1 MMLTTKYNVNESDCC
16 GNGCANC
23 VLDIKPDKSREVD
36 KSGKQNILNKYSTFY
51 LIDKSLHLPNLNTV
65 WELHFKSKFYGN
77 EAFILDINPGYHIM
91 MRKALTAG
99 AKKVKGNNMEL
110 RQKYLL
116 RPYSPYWWD
125 DMAMEFKILV
135 HLIPNGP
142 MSNYIDQL
150 QINDEVEFRG
160 PIGTFKHHSDING
173 EKCLLIL
180 SQGVAVAPVI
190 AIIQDI
196 LNNENDMTR
205 IVHIACYTDLN
216 HLYFRDK
223 LYNFTKYWNYK
234 NYIFLSRQMCCN
246 TECSENTKCLEMCPN
261 FKTNL
266 KYKENIK
273 PLRLSSPELQTIIS
287 HINCKKENTF
297 ITLSGTGKFQNDF
310 KELLQTENYGFL
322 EDNIY
327 LL

>member
-1 MMLTTKYNVNESDCC
+1 MDDINESDCC

-23 VLDIKPDKSREVD
+23 VLDIKPDKSLKTN
-36 KSGKQNILNKYSTFY
+36 KSGKENILNKYSPFY
-51 LIDKSLHLPNLNTV
+51 LINKTLHLPNLDTV
-65 WELHFKSKFYGN
+65 WELHFKSKLYGK
-77 EAFILDINPGYHIM
+77 EGFILDIYPGYHVM

-99 AKKVKGNNMEL
+99 AQKVKGNDLEL
-110 RQKYLL
+110 RQKYIL

-125 DMAMEFKILV
+125 EMAMEFKILV

-142 MSNYIDQL
+142 MSNYIDKL

-160 PIGTFKHHSDING
+160 PIGTFKHRSDSNG

-190 AIIQDI
+190 AIIKDI
-196 LNNENDMTR
+196 LNNEDDMTR
-205 IVHIACYTDLN
+205 IVHIACYKDLN
-216 HLYFRDK
+216 HLYFRDN

-234 NYIFLSRQMCCN
+234 NYIFLSRQICCSK
-246 TECSENTKCLEMCPN
+246 ECSGDAKYLETCPD
-261 FKTNL
+261 FKTKL

-273 PLRLSSPELQTIIS
+273 PLRLSSSELQNIVS
-287 HINCKKENTF
+287 HMNCKKENTF
-297 ITLSGTGKFQNDF
+297 ITIAGTGKFQNDF
-310 KELLQTENYGFL
+310 KDLLQTENYGFS
-322 EDNIY
+322 EDKID